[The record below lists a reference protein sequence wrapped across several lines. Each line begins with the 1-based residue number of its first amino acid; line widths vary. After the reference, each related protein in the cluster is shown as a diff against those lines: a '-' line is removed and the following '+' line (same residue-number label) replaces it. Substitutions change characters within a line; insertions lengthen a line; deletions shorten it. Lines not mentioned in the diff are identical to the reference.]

1 MSDRSPVVVTLPGDV
16 QQIDQTGFVWA
27 FLDEATA
34 PERVIEGA
42 LVVSGDSEEPFLA
55 RVVDVIEG
63 PNARAIVHLDVVGV
77 PDQAIEELRHAHLLP
92 Q

>member
-1 MSDRSPVVVTLPGDV
+1 MSDRNPVVVTLPADV

-42 LVVSGDSEEPFLA
+42 LVVSGDSP
-55 RVVDVIEG
+55 V
-63 PNARAIVHLDVVGV
+63 
-77 PDQAIEELRHAHLLP
+77 
-92 Q
+92 